1 MSLRFC
7 QHSVQHIFFCQFG
20 KDAKNVVAGKN
31 KHQKIIF
38 PPSLFLL
45 SLPGRYAG
53 VRGLE
58 LDNLDPP
65 PAGGRGPPHHE
76 AGGAGPQV
84 LVVDNVLPSQEAAQ
98 SWHYRGS

>member
-20 KDAKNVVAGKN
+20 KECSGWQK
-31 KHQKIIF
+31 KHQKINS

-76 AGGAGPQV
+76 AGGAGPRV

-98 SWHYRGS
+98 SRHYRGS